1 LQTLVRAAIRPDE
14 QIHFGGHGKP
24 IQSTGGEGTCRDDH
38 APAGMVFDIA
48 GRVDAK
54 HSQSISINMAKVKSF
69 GERIADALV
78 EDGLLT
84 TKQIEELLEQQKKEG
99 ARLIKLII
107 DKAYVSDQDLAVS
120 MGRVLNVPPV
130 NLARIAIPPE
140 IFELLPR
147 DTAYNHKVIPV
158 SRLENKL
165 FLAMADPLNVLALDD
180 VKRLTR
186 LEITPLIASEKAI
199 LEKLNAIDASKS
211 SSMEDIIED
220 AAKQREA
227 DEEAGTI
234 ENIREAVEDVNLD
247 RLAASTEEAPVIKL
261 ANLIVLQA
269 IKDRASDIHLEPFEK
284 TVRLRYRVDGVL
296 IDATPPPKQ
305 MQLALASRF
314 KIMSNLDIAERRL
327 PQDGRMRVK
336 VSGRDFDLRVSV
348 LPTVHGEKIVLRVLD
363 KTNLS
368 ASVDKLGLDPETFK
382 QFRNA
387 IDAPHGLILVTGP
400 TGSGKTTTLYSALN
414 ELNNPIYNIV
424 TVEDPVEFQIAGIN
438 QVPTKKEIGLTFASA
453 LRSILRQ
460 DPDIIMIGEIRDTET
475 AEIAIEAAL
484 TGHQVLSTMHCND
497 APGAIAR
504 LDDMGIAPFLIS
516 SSVILSCAQRLIR
529 RICSHCKEP
538 VTYPPKMFED
548 LGIDPAM
555 FAGMQLFRGHGCERC
570 KNSGYAGRMAIIEAM
585 TMSDQIRKLI
595 IARANTREL
604 AKVAISQGMRTLR
617 MAALDRA
624 RDGVSTLE
632 QVLVMTSSH

>member
-1 LQTLVRAAIRPDE
+1 
-14 QIHFGGHGKP
+14 
-24 IQSTGGEGTCRDDH
+24 
-38 APAGMVFDIA
+38 
-48 GRVDAK
+48 
-54 HSQSISINMAKVKSF
+54 MAKVKSF

-84 TKQIEELLEQQKKEG
+84 PKQIEELLEQQKKEG
-99 ARLIKLII
+99 ARLIKLIL
-107 DKAYVSDQDLAVS
+107 DKAYVSEQDLAVS

-130 NLARIAIPPE
+130 NLARVTITTEMID
-140 IFELLPR
+140 LLPH
-147 DTAYNHKVIPV
+147 DTLHNHKVIPV

-180 VKRLTR
+180 VKRITK
-186 LEITPLIASEKAI
+186 LEIAPMIASEKA
-199 LEKLNAIDASKS
+199 LADKLTAIDSAKNSTI
-211 SSMEDIIED
+211 EDIIQD
-220 AAKQREA
+220 AQKQREEA
-227 DEEAGTI
+227 EEESGTV
-234 ENIREAVEDVNLD
+234 ETVREGHEDVNLD
-247 RLAASTEEAPVIKL
+247 QLAASSEEAPVIKL

-269 IKDRASDIHLEPFEK
+269 IKDRASDVHIEPFEK

-314 KIMSNLDIAERRL
+314 KIMSSLDIAERRL

-336 VSGRDFDLRVSV
+336 VSSKDYDLRVSV

-363 KTNLS
+363 KSNLS
-368 ASVDKLGLDPETFK
+368 ASLDKLGLDPDTFK
-382 QFRNA
+382 QVKSA
-387 IDAPHGLILVTGP
+387 VDAPHGLILVTGP

-414 ELNNPIYNIV
+414 ELNNPIFNIV
-424 TVEDPVEFQIAGIN
+424 TVEDPVEFQIPGIN

-475 AEIAIEAAL
+475 AEIAIESAL

-516 SSVILSCAQRLIR
+516 SSVILSCAQRLMR

-538 VTYPPKMFED
+538 VSYPNKMFED
-548 LGIDPAM
+548 LGIEPSS
-555 FAGMQLFRGHGCERC
+555 FSGVQLFRGRGCERC
-570 KNSGYAGRMAIIEAM
+570 KGSGYAGRMAIIEAM
-585 TMSDQIRKLI
+585 TISDAIRKLV
-595 IARANTREL
+595 IARANTREIG
-604 AKVAISQGMRTLR
+604 KVAVGQGMRTLR
-617 MAALDRA
+617 MVALDRA
-624 RDGVSTLE
+624 REGLSTLE
-632 QVLVMTSSH
+632 QTMIITSAH

>member
-1 LQTLVRAAIRPDE
+1 
-14 QIHFGGHGKP
+14 
-24 IQSTGGEGTCRDDH
+24 
-38 APAGMVFDIA
+38 
-48 GRVDAK
+48 
-54 HSQSISINMAKVKSF
+54 MAKVKSF

-84 TKQIEELLEQQKKEG
+84 AQQVETLLEQQKKG
-99 ARLIKLII
+99 GTRLVKLII
-107 DKAYVSDQDLAVS
+107 EKAYVSEQDLTVS
-120 MGRVLNVPPV
+120 MGRVLNVPSV
-130 NLARIAIPPE
+130 NLARLTIPLEIA
-140 IFELLPR
+140 ELLPR
-147 DTAYNHKVIPV
+147 DAAHNYKVVPV

-186 LEITPLIASEKAI
+186 LEIAPLIASEKVI
-199 LEKLNAIDASKS
+199 LDKLAAIDSAKS
-211 SSMEDIIED
+211 GSMEDIIQDAEKRRESEED
-220 AAKQREA
+220 ASIETIKETL
-227 DEEAGTI
+227 EE
-234 ENIREAVEDVNLD
+234 VNLD
-247 RLAASTEEAPVIKL
+247 QLAASSGEAPVIKL
-261 ANLIVLQA
+261 ANLIVVQA
-269 IKDRASDIHLEPFEK
+269 IKDHASDVHLEPFEK
-284 TVRLRYRVDGVL
+284 VMRLRYRVDGVL

-305 MQLALASRF
+305 LQLALASRF
-314 KIMSNLDIAERRL
+314 KIMSSLDIAERRL
-327 PQDGRMRVK
+327 PQDGRMRVR
-336 VSGRDFDLRVSV
+336 VSGKDYDLRVSV

-368 ASVDKLGLDPETFK
+368 ASIDKLGLDGETFK
-382 QFRNA
+382 QFKNA
-387 IDAPHGLILVTGP
+387 IEAPHGLILVTGP

-424 TVEDPVEFQIAGIN
+424 TVEDPVEFQIPGIN
-438 QVPTKKEIGLTFASA
+438 QVPTKKEIGLTFANA

-516 SSVILSCAQRLIR
+516 SSVILSCAQRLVR
-529 RICSHCKEP
+529 RICPHCKEP
-538 VTYPPKMFED
+538 MTYPPKMFED
-548 LGIDPAM
+548 LGIDPTALN
-555 FAGMQLFRGHGCERC
+555 GLQLYRGRGCERC
-570 KNSGYAGRMAIIEAM
+570 KNSGYSGRMAIIEAM
-585 TMSDQIRKLI
+585 TVSDQIRKLI

-617 MAALDRA
+617 MVALDRA
-624 RDGVSTLE
+624 REGVSTLE
-632 QVLVMTSSH
+632 QVIVMTSSH

>member
-1 LQTLVRAAIRPDE
+1 
-14 QIHFGGHGKP
+14 
-24 IQSTGGEGTCRDDH
+24 
-38 APAGMVFDIA
+38 MVKI
-48 GRVDAK
+48 
-54 HSQSISINMAKVKSF
+54 KSF
-69 GERIADALV
+69 AERIADALV
-78 EDGLLT
+78 EDGLLSPN
-84 TKQIEELLEQQKKEG
+84 QIEELLDRQKKEG
-99 ARLIKLII
+99 ARLVKLII
-107 DKAYVSDQDLAVS
+107 DKDKQYVSPDDLAVC
-120 MGRVLNVPPV
+120 MGRVLNVSPI
-130 NLARIAIPPE
+130 NLARINIHPDVA
-140 IFELLPR
+140 ELIPR
-147 DTAYNHKVIPV
+147 DTAQNHKVVPV

-180 VKRLTR
+180 VKRITK
-186 LEITPLIASEKAI
+186 LEITPLISSEKAI
-199 LEKLNAIDASKS
+199 VDKLNALDAAKS
-211 SSMEDIIED
+211 GSMEDIIQD
-220 AAKQREA
+220 AQKQGEMDA
-227 DEEAGTI
+227 DGDTI
-234 ENIREAVEDVNLD
+234 EAVKESREEVNLD
-247 RLAASTEEAPVIKL
+247 QLAASSEEVPVVKL

-284 TVRLRYRVDGVL
+284 VMRLRYRIDGVL

-336 VSGRDFDLRVSV
+336 VSNRDFDLRVSV

-363 KTNLS
+363 KSNLS
-368 ASVDKLGLDPETFK
+368 ASIDKLGLDEGTLRQLK
-382 QFRNA
+382 TA

-414 ELNNPIYNIV
+414 ELNSPQWNII
-424 TVEDPVEFQIAGIN
+424 TVEDPVEFQIPGIN
-438 QVPTKKEIGLTFASA
+438 QVPTKKDIGLTFANA

-538 VTYPPKMFED
+538 VTYPVKMFED

-555 FAGMQLFRGHGCERC
+555 FEGVQLFRGRGCDRC
-570 KNSGYAGRMAIIEAM
+570 KMSGYAGRMAIIEAM
-585 TMSDQIRKLI
+585 SITDQIRKLI
-595 IARANTREL
+595 IARASTREMAKL
-604 AKVAISQGMRTLR
+604 AVNQGMKTLR
-617 MAALDRA
+617 MVALDRS
-624 RDGVSTLE
+624 REGVSTLE
-632 QVLVMTSSH
+632 QVLVSTSQH

>member
-1 LQTLVRAAIRPDE
+1 
-14 QIHFGGHGKP
+14 
-24 IQSTGGEGTCRDDH
+24 
-38 APAGMVFDIA
+38 
-48 GRVDAK
+48 
-54 HSQSISINMAKVKSF
+54 MAKVKSF

-78 EDGLLT
+78 EDGLLSEG
-84 TKQIEELLEQQKKEG
+84 QIVELLEQQKKEG

-107 DKAYVSDQDLAVS
+107 DKSYVSEQDLAVS
-120 MGRVLNVPPV
+120 MGRVLNVSPI
-130 NLARIAIPPE
+130 NLGRVSILPE
-140 IFELLPR
+140 VVELLPR
-147 DTAYNHKVIPV
+147 DTAYNYKVVPI
-158 SRLENKL
+158 SRLENRL

-180 VKRLTR
+180 VKRITK
-186 LEITPLIASEKAI
+186 LEVTPLIASEKAI
-199 LEKLNAIDASKS
+199 VDKLNAFDAAKTG
-211 SSMEDIIED
+211 SMEDIIQD
-220 AAKQREA
+220 AKKQSDA
-227 DEEAGTI
+227 DADADSVESVKEGIEEV
-234 ENIREAVEDVNLD
+234 NIDQ
-247 RLAASTEEAPVIKL
+247 LAASSGEAPVIKL
-261 ANLIVLQA
+261 ANLIIVQA

-284 TVRLRYRVDGVL
+284 GMRLRYRVDGVL
-296 IDATPPPKQ
+296 MDATPPPKQ

-314 KIMSNLDIAERRL
+314 KIMSSLDIAERRL

-336 VSGRDFDLRVSV
+336 VGGKDFDLRVSV
-348 LPTVHGEKIVLRVLD
+348 LPTVFGEKVVLRVLD

-368 ASVDKLGLDPETFK
+368 ASIDKLGLDADTFK
-382 QFRNA
+382 QFKNA
-387 IDAPHGLILVTGP
+387 IDAPHRLILVTGP

-424 TVEDPVEFQIAGIN
+424 TVEDPVEFQIPGIN
-438 QVPTKKEIGLTFASA
+438 QVPTKKDIGLTFANA

-516 SSVILSCAQRLIR
+516 SSVILSCAQRLMR

-548 LGIDPAM
+548 LGIDPAT
-555 FAGMQLFRGHGCERC
+555 FDGVQLYRGRGCDRC

-585 TMSDQIRKLI
+585 TITDQVRKLI

-617 MAALDRA
+617 MVGLDRS
-624 RDGVSTLE
+624 REGISTLE
-632 QVLVMTSSH
+632 QVLLITSAH